1 MRTERFTRLL
11 EDYIDASELQRRGT
25 PRISILPNRLRAFD
39 RRAFQGQR
47 VRADAPLTGNEAS
60 GISSTELTSKTLDE
74 IAYMVRGFR
83 EKKRGRLTLDTPKL
97 LERDVEAQW
106 NIKPRGC
113 AA

>member
-1 MRTERFTRLL
+1 VNSNVAE
-11 EDYIDASELQRRGT
+11 
-25 PRISILPNRLRAFD
+25 LRALASCQTDCAPLTVGPFK
-39 RRAFQGQR
+39 GQR